1 MKEQYK
7 IPDVVIRRLPRY
19 RRCLEEL
26 IANDKDR
33 ISSKAL
39 SEITGYTASQIRQD
53 LNNFGGFGQQGYGYN
68 VKELHKAIGRILGNT
83 REYNIVI
90 LGCGNLGHAIANYT
104 YLQKEHY
111 FLKAMFDVSS
121 GLIGTYVNGTKVL
134 PYEEL
139 SEFLKKN
146 KVDIGVICTNKSSA
160 QEVASKLIE
169 GNVKGIWNFAPIE
182 MKVPEDVVVENV
194 HLSESLHALTYY
206 INRNDLTEK

>member
-26 IANDKDR
+26 IASDKDR
-33 ISSKAL
+33 ISSNAL
-39 SEITGYTASQIRQD
+39 SEITGFTASQIRQD

-83 REYNIVI
+83 RAYNLII
-90 LGCGNLGHAIANYT
+90 LGGGNLGHAIANYT

-111 FLKAMFDVSS
+111 FLKAMFDVSAS
-121 GLIGTYVNGTKVL
+121 LIGTYVNGTKVL
-134 PYEEL
+134 SYSEL
-139 SEFLKKN
+139 DGFLDGN
-146 KVDIGVICTNKSSA
+146 KIDIGVICTNKSSA
-160 QEVASKLIE
+160 QEVADKLVA
-169 GNVKGIWNFAPIE
+169 GGVKGIWNFAPIE
-182 MKVPEDVVVENV
+182 IKVPETVVVENV

-206 INRNDLTEK
+206 INRTE